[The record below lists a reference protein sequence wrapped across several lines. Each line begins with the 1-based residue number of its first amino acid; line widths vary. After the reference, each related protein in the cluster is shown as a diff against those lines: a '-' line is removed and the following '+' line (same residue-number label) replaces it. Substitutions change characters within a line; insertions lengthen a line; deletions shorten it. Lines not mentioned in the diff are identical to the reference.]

1 MGLRRFATSILCS
14 RLKVYRVSLM
24 YKNPYSIPHLIDA
37 AELRSCRVRI
47 GDVALALNVFLAGRR
62 VLEAIARRI
71 NESTEER
78 EAKRTFEIVDSSK
91 QAKEGPSA
99 V

>member
-1 MGLRRFATSILCS
+1 MLGVL
-14 RLKVYRVSLM
+14 RVSCC
-24 YKNPYSIPHLIDA
+24 
-37 AELRSCRVRI
+37 E
-47 GDVALALNVFLAGRR
+47 DVIESPFSGAKISLYDLGFFGEDPVSMCTPGTFDRCCR

-91 QAKEGPSA
+91 HNKG
-99 V
+99 